1 MWLTRFSIQRP
12 IIVAMLFI
20 ALAIYGVFSFFQIG
34 RSLNPNVTFP
44 IVLITAQL
52 SRRLTGRDGDGF
64 VIKPIEDRST
74 ASITSTK

>member
-20 ALAIYGVFSFFQIG
+20 ALAIYGLYSFFQIG

-44 IVLITAQL
+44 IVVWSLWL
-52 SRRLTGRDGDGF
+52 GGGLGRRDQSAG
-64 VIKPIEDRST
+64 
-74 ASITSTK
+74 

>member
-44 IVLITAQL
+44 IVLVTAAAA
-52 SRRLTGRDGDGF
+52 GR
-64 VIKPIEDRST
+64 
-74 ASITSTK
+74 